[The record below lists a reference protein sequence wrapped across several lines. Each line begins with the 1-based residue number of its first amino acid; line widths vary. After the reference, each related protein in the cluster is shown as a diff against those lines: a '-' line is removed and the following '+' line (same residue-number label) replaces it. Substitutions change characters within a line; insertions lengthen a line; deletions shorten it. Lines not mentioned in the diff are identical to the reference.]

1 MKLVT
6 GGNGFI
12 GSNITADAKVCRN
25 ECDLTDYRSVVQTLE
40 KYSPTIVIHTAAKH
54 GSAVEMLKDHTQ
66 YIENNVL
73 SDMNIIK
80 ACREVGVENL
90 LMLSTITSFDPNHP
104 SPFTEESIYGEVN
117 EKIFGYAYSKNICV
131 GLCKAYQ
138 LDYGLNYKSIYL
150 GNTYGPHGKFHQDG
164 TVIHNLIYR
173 FHKAI
178 KENTD
183 VLLYGNGKVF
193 RNYLYVE
200 DLNAIIDLIL
210 PNKEVKDPIIVS
222 SAKQISIIDIVEVI
236 KECLDFKNKVLFDS
250 STMIGDQVKVV
261 DNTKLIDVIGDFQ
274 FTTLKEGIK
283 KTIDW
288 YQKESCLNSPFLV

>member
-12 GSNITADAKVCRN
+12 GSNITADVRVARS
-25 ECDLTDYRSVVQTLE
+25 ECDLTDYRSVVQTLK
-40 KYSPTIVIHTAAKH
+40 KYSPTTVIHAAAKH

-117 EKIFGYAYSKNICV
+117 EKIFGYAYSKKICV

-183 VLLYGNGKVF
+183 VHLYGNGKVF

-236 KECLDFKNKVLFDS
+236 KECLDFKNKVVFDS

-288 YQKESCLNSPFLV
+288 YQKNDLVQ

>member
-1 MKLVT
+1 
-6 GGNGFI
+6 
-12 GSNITADAKVCRN
+12 
-25 ECDLTDYRSVVQTLE
+25 
-40 KYSPTIVIHTAAKH
+40 
-54 GSAVEMLKDHTQ
+54 
-66 YIENNVL
+66 
-73 SDMNIIK
+73 
-80 ACREVGVENL
+80 
-90 LMLSTITSFDPNHP
+90 
-104 SPFTEESIYGEVN
+104 
-117 EKIFGYAYSKNICV
+117 
-131 GLCKAYQ
+131 
-138 LDYGLNYKSIYL
+138 
-150 GNTYGPHGKFHQDG
+150 
-164 TVIHNLIYR
+164 LIYR

-210 PNKEVKDPIIVS
+210 PNKEVKDTIIVS

-250 STMIGDQVKVV
+250 STMIVDQVKVV